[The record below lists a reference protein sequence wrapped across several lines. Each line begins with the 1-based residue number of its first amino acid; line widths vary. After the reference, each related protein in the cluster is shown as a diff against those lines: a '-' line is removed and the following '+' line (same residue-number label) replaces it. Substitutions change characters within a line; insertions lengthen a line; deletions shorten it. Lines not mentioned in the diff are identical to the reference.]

1 MAQALRQ
8 KISLQHFQVTDRL
21 KLPPKD
27 QQHFHQLK
35 HFLASRQA
43 KRNVKIRNIICIRPN
58 PVKIVM
64 SGLLIL
70 TNLLCVVKEKIRS
83 TTINQYQTFVHF
95 NATST
100 APQPLN
106 VLIRMVMV
114 VLIVRN

>member
-8 KISLQHFQVTDRL
+8 LISLQHFQVTDRL
-21 KLPPKD
+21 KLPLKD

-35 HFLASRQA
+35 HFLASRQTR
-43 KRNVKIRNIICIRPN
+43 RNVKIRKIICFRAN
-58 PVKIVM
+58 PVEIAM
-64 SGLLIL
+64 NGLLIL
-70 TNLLCVVKEKIRS
+70 KNRLCVVKERIS
-83 TTINQYQTFVHF
+83 YTTINQYQTFVHF
-95 NATST
+95 NATPT